1 MRKLLYLFILIGSTI
16 LYGYYHKSKL
26 DNYFNQK
33 EDQKLLAKIPNISL
47 NIFSEQKTVNL
58 LTTAMENKFTV
69 VHFWATWCGPC
80 EKEFPDLVRLIKR
93 LEGKSIRFLLVAVND
108 DPGKVKKFI
117 KKFEGI
123 TQNYLLLED
132 NLEMHREHFGISK
145 LPETFVFD
153 QNGKTIRALPGPQ
166 EWLSAPFL
174 NYFDSLANQ

>member
-1 MRKLLYLFILIGSTI
+1 MKKLLYLFILIGSTI
-16 LYGYYHKSKL
+16 LYGYYHQTKQ

-33 EDQKLLAKIPNISL
+33 ELKLLTEIPNIDLSY
-47 NIFSEQKTVNL
+47 FQEQKQINL
-58 LTTAMENKFTV
+58 LKTAKENKVTV

-108 DPGKVKKFI
+108 EPGKVKKFI
-117 KKFEGI
+117 KKFDAI
-123 TQNYLLLED
+123 TKDYFLLED
-132 NLEMHREHFGISK
+132 NKEMHREFFGISK

-166 EWLSAPFL
+166 EWLSVPFL
-174 NYFDSLANQ
+174 NYFDNLAAQ